1 MPVIKAEHL
10 SKRFGK
16 KVLAVDDVSFA
27 IEPGTITGAPRP
39 QRRRQDDHAAHDP
52 RPRAARRRAR

>member
-16 KVLAVDDVSFA
+16 KVLAVDDVSFT
-27 IEPGTITGAPRP
+27 IEAGTITGVLGPNGAG
-39 QRRRQDDHAAHDP
+39 QDDDAAHDP
-52 RPRAARRRAR
+52 RPRAPDRRRR